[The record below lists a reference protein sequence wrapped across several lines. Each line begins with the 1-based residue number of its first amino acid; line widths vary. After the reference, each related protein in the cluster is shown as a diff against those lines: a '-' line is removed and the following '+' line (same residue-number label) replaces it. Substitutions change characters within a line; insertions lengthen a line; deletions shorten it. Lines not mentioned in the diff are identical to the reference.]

1 MKDCE
6 NRLTIRHRGA
16 FPVKLE
22 NTRGVT
28 RDFSSSGIFFETD
41 ESFAPGHTIEFTIV
55 LEYVDPQRPVHLKCR
70 GKIVRVENKDH
81 KLGIAAKIKSY
92 VFERSKD
99 TSAVKTVKKTR
110 RRVKQTD

>member
-6 NRLTIRHRGA
+6 NRRTIRHRGA

-22 NTRGVT
+22 SAHGVT

-41 ESFAPGHTIEFTIV
+41 QSFAPGHTIEFTIV

-70 GKIVRVENKDH
+70 GQIVRVEKKDH

-92 VFERSKD
+92 VFETSKD
-99 TSAVKTVKKTR
+99 PAGKTVKKTSR
-110 RRVKQTD
+110 KVKPSD

>member
-1 MKDCE
+1 V
-6 NRLTIRHRGA
+6 N
-16 FPVKLE
+16 
-22 NTRGVT
+22 
-28 RDFSSSGIFFETD
+28 
-41 ESFAPGHTIEFTIV
+41 
-55 LEYVDPQRPVHLKCR
+55 LKCR